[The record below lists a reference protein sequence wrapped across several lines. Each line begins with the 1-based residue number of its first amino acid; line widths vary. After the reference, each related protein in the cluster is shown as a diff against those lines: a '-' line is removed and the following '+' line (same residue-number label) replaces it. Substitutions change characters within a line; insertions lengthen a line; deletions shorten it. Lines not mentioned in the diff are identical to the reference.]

1 MSLPGTDISPKVNPI
16 FADMYYRCA
25 TAVRI
30 YYTYGRH
37 GWYQKGKGSPYDII
51 FCFYGTRKE
60 NKSKGP
66 PALMAEGGKLE
77 DKFQ

>member
-1 MSLPGTDISPKVNPI
+1 MVATDGIRKEKEALMIS
-16 FADMYYRCA
+16 FL
-25 TAVRI
+25 
-30 YYTYGRH
+30 
-37 GWYQKGKGSPYDII
+37 
-51 FCFYGTRKE
+51 FYGTRKE